1 MCIYIRVKHHICGL
15 SERARFLTH
24 IIGNE
29 MLTYLKMYAF

>member
-1 MCIYIRVKHHICGL
+1 MCIYICVKHHICGL